1 MDLNIVTNEDSNIA
15 CSGSDKANKQA
26 PTMEDKS
33 MIDSLGS
40 KPLQMI
46 IDEEEI
52 STPKVD
58 NDKPIMKEED
68 TVKVDPIDDKVIFG
82 LSGAEDD
89 SEPEPVIKKVRSEK
103 QREHLKKA
111 REKALATRQAKAKV
125 KKEEAEVKRLE
136 RETKREEAHK
146 LKLLREDKEFET
158 KKKIQE
164 SVPPPKQNKSFTEED
179 IMLIQQKAIDTYE
192 KKRKAEKKIRK
203 EEESKVKQEALIHQK
218 VARAVQRDP
227 NDDIWGSCFN

>member
-1 MDLNIVTNEDSNIA
+1 MDLNIVQNEDIMVA
-15 CSGSDKANKQA
+15 EDQKG

-40 KPLQMI
+40 KPIVAVVAQQEEAHN
-46 IDEEEI
+46 DDFEVKEEI
-52 STPKVD
+52 ES
-58 NDKPIMKEED
+58 PITKEED
-68 TVKVDPIDDKVIFG
+68 SIKVDPIDDKVIFG
-82 LSGAEDD
+82 TDE

-125 KKEEAEVKRLE
+125 KKEEAEFKRLE
-136 RETKREEAHK
+136 REKKREESHK
-146 LKLLREDKEFET
+146 LKLLKEDKDFET

-164 SVPPPKQNKSFTEED
+164 SVPPTPLTKQNKSFTEED
-179 IMLIQQKAIDTYE
+179 IMLIQQKAIHSYE
-192 KKRKAEKKIRK
+192 TKRKAEKKIRK

-218 VARAVQRDP
+218 VSRAVQQDP
-227 NDDIWGSCFN
+227 NDMIWGSCFN

>member
-1 MDLNIVTNEDSNIA
+1 MDLNIVKNEDISVET
-15 CSGSDKANKQA
+15 K

-40 KPLQMI
+40 KPLQMV

-52 STPKVD
+52 EEKLTS
-58 NDKPIMKEED
+58 NDSPIMKEED
-68 TVKVDPIDDKVIFG
+68 TIKVDPIDDKVIFG
-82 LSGAEDD
+82 TDE

-125 KKEEAEVKRLE
+125 KKEEAEAKRLE
-136 RETKREEAHK
+136 RESKREEAHK

-164 SVPPPKQNKSFTEED
+164 SVPPAQEKQNKSFTEED
-179 IMLIQQKAIDTYE
+179 IMFIQQKAIDTYE
-192 KKRKAEKKIRK
+192 TKRKAEKKIRK
-203 EEESKVKQEALIHQK
+203 EEESKVNQEKMIHQK
-218 VARAVQRDP
+218 ISRAIQQDP
-227 NDDIWGSCFN
+227 NDLIWGSCFN

>member
-1 MDLNIVTNEDSNIA
+1 MDLNIVKNEDISVET
-15 CSGSDKANKQA
+15 K

-40 KPLQMI
+40 KPLQMV
-46 IDEEEI
+46 IDESPPSPQASQLSDEQ
-52 STPKVD
+52 
-58 NDKPIMKEED
+58 EED
-68 TVKVDPIDDKVIFG
+68 TIKVDPIDDKVIFG
-82 LSGAEDD
+82 TDE

-125 KKEEAEVKRLE
+125 KKEEAEAKRLE
-136 RETKREEAHK
+136 RESKREEAHK

-164 SVPPPKQNKSFTEED
+164 SVPPAVTASQKQNKSFTEED

-203 EEESKVKQEALIHQK
+203 EEESKVNQEKMIHQK
-218 VARAVQRDP
+218 ISRAIQQDP
-227 NDDIWGSCFN
+227 NDLIWGSCFN

>member
-1 MDLNIVTNEDSNIA
+1 MDLNIVKKEDIIVAEEQKGPSL
-15 CSGSDKANKQA
+15 
-26 PTMEDKS
+26 EDKS

-40 KPLQMI
+40 KPLANVQMV
-46 IDEEEI
+46 IDESPRSPQTPQLSEEQ
-52 STPKVD
+52 
-58 NDKPIMKEED
+58 EED
-68 TVKVDPIDDKVIFG
+68 TAKPQVIYDKVDPIDDKVIFG
-82 LSGAEDD
+82 TDE

-125 KKEEAEVKRLE
+125 KKEEAEAKRLE
-136 RETKREEAHK
+136 RESKREEAHK

-203 EEESKVKQEALIHQK
+203 EEESKVKQEAMIHQK

>member
-1 MDLNIVTNEDSNIA
+1 MDLNIVKNEDISVET
-15 CSGSDKANKQA
+15 K

-40 KPLQMI
+40 KPLQMV
-46 IDEEEI
+46 IDESPPSPQASQLSDEQ
-52 STPKVD
+52 
-58 NDKPIMKEED
+58 EED
-68 TVKVDPIDDKVIFG
+68 TIKVDPIDDKVIFG
-82 LSGAEDD
+82 TDE

-125 KKEEAEVKRLE
+125 KKEEAEAKRLE
-136 RETKREEAHK
+136 RESKREEAHK

-164 SVPPPKQNKSFTEED
+164 SVPPAQEKQNKSFTEED

-203 EEESKVKQEALIHQK
+203 EEESKVNQEKMIHQK
-218 VARAVQRDP
+218 ISRAIQQDP
-227 NDDIWGSCFN
+227 NDLIWGSCFN

>member
-1 MDLNIVTNEDSNIA
+1 MDLNIVTNDCMKIDEKPK
-15 CSGSDKANKQA
+15 G

-40 KPLQMI
+40 KPLQMVI
-46 IDEEEI
+46 HEEEI
-52 STPKVD
+52 EEKLES
-58 NDKPIMKEED
+58 PIMKEED
-68 TVKVDPIDDKVIFG
+68 TIKVDPIDDKVIFG
-82 LSGAEDD
+82 TDE

-125 KKEEAEVKRLE
+125 KKEEAEAKRLE
-136 RETKREEAHK
+136 RESKREEAHK

-192 KKRKAEKKIRK
+192 TKRKAEKKIRK
-203 EEESKVKQEALIHQK
+203 EEESKVKQEAMIHQK

>member
-1 MDLNIVTNEDSNIA
+1 MDLNIVQNEDIMVA
-15 CSGSDKANKQA
+15 EDQKG

-40 KPLQMI
+40 KPIVAVGAQQEAAHN
-46 IDEEEI
+46 DDFEVKEEI
-52 STPKVD
+52 ES
-58 NDKPIMKEED
+58 PITKEED
-68 TVKVDPIDDKVIFG
+68 SIKVDPIDDKVIFG
-82 LSGAEDD
+82 TDE

-158 KKKIQE
+158 KKKILCLSNRRQYIHMKRN
-164 SVPPPKQNKSFTEED
+164 VKQKRKFVKKKNLK
-179 IMLIQQKAIDTYE
+179 LN
-192 KKRKAEKKIRK
+192 KKR
-203 EEESKVKQEALIHQK
+203 
-218 VARAVQRDP
+218 
-227 NDDIWGSCFN
+227 

>member
-1 MDLNIVTNEDSNIA
+1 MDLNIVKNEDIMVA
-15 CSGSDKANKQA
+15 EDQKG

-40 KPLQMI
+40 KPI
-46 IDEEEI
+46 VAVDTEAAHNDDFEVKEEI
-52 STPKVD
+52 ES
-58 NDKPIMKEED
+58 PITKEED
-68 TVKVDPIDDKVIFG
+68 SIKVAGEQTIDDKVIFG
-82 LSGAEDD
+82 TDE

-125 KKEEAEVKRLE
+125 KKDEAEFKRLE
-136 RETKREEAHK
+136 REKKREESHK

-164 SVPPPKQNKSFTEED
+164 SVPPTPLTKQNKSFTEED
-179 IMLIQQKAIDTYE
+179 IMLIQQKAIHSYE
-192 KKRKAEKKIRK
+192 TKRKAEKKIRK

-218 VARAVQRDP
+218 VSRAVQQDP
-227 NDDIWGSCFN
+227 NDMVWGSCFN

>member
-1 MDLNIVTNEDSNIA
+1 MKIDEKPK
-15 CSGSDKANKQA
+15 G

-40 KPLQMI
+40 KPLQMVI
-46 IDEEEI
+46 HEEEI
-52 STPKVD
+52 EEKLES
-58 NDKPIMKEED
+58 PIMKEED
-68 TVKVDPIDDKVIFG
+68 TIKVDPIDDKVIFG
-82 LSGAEDD
+82 TDE

-125 KKEEAEVKRLE
+125 KKEEAEAKRLE
-136 RETKREEAHK
+136 RESKREEAHK

-192 KKRKAEKKIRK
+192 TKRKAEKKIRK
-203 EEESKVKQEALIHQK
+203 EEESKVKQEAMIHQK

>member
-1 MDLNIVTNEDSNIA
+1 MDLNIVKNEDISVET
-15 CSGSDKANKQA
+15 K

-40 KPLQMI
+40 KPLQMV

-52 STPKVD
+52 EEKLES
-58 NDKPIMKEED
+58 PIMKEED
-68 TVKVDPIDDKVIFG
+68 TIKVDPIDDKVIFG
-82 LSGAEDD
+82 TDESV
-89 SEPEPVIKKVRSEK
+89 PEPVIKKVRSEK

-125 KKEEAEVKRLE
+125 KKEEAEAKRLE
-136 RETKREEAHK
+136 RESKREEAHK

-164 SVPPPKQNKSFTEED
+164 SVPPAVTASQKQNKSFTEED

-203 EEESKVKQEALIHQK
+203 EEESKVNQEKMIHQK
-218 VARAVQRDP
+218 ISRAIQQDP
-227 NDDIWGSCFN
+227 NDLIWGSCFN

>member
-1 MDLNIVTNEDSNIA
+1 MDLNIVKKEDIIVAEEQKGPSL
-15 CSGSDKANKQA
+15 
-26 PTMEDKS
+26 EDKS

-40 KPLQMI
+40 KPLANVQMV
-46 IDEEEI
+46 IDE
-52 STPKVD
+52 SPRSPQTPEAEQ
-58 NDKPIMKEED
+58 EED
-68 TVKVDPIDDKVIFG
+68 TIKVDPIDDKVIFG
-82 LSGAEDD
+82 TDE

-125 KKEEAEVKRLE
+125 KKEEAEAKRLE
-136 RETKREEAHK
+136 RESKREEAHK

-203 EEESKVKQEALIHQK
+203 EEESKVKQEAMIHQK

>member
-1 MDLNIVTNEDSNIA
+1 MDLNIVKNEDISVET
-15 CSGSDKANKQA
+15 K

-40 KPLQMI
+40 KPLQMV
-46 IDEEEI
+46 IDE
-52 STPKVD
+52 SPPSPQTPQ
-58 NDKPIMKEED
+58 EED
-68 TVKVDPIDDKVIFG
+68 TIKVDPIDDKVIFG
-82 LSGAEDD
+82 LSGAEDE

-125 KKEEAEVKRLE
+125 KKEEAEAKRLE
-136 RETKREEAHK
+136 RESKREEAHK

-164 SVPPPKQNKSFTEED
+164 SVPPAVTASQKQNKSFTEED

-203 EEESKVKQEALIHQK
+203 EEESKVNQEKMIHQK
-218 VARAVQRDP
+218 ISRAIQQDP
-227 NDDIWGSCFN
+227 NDLIWGSCFN

>member
-1 MDLNIVTNEDSNIA
+1 MDLNIVKKEDIIVAEEQKGPSL
-15 CSGSDKANKQA
+15 
-26 PTMEDKS
+26 EDKS

-40 KPLQMI
+40 KPLANVQMV
-46 IDEEEI
+46 IDE
-52 STPKVD
+52 SPTSPQTPQ
-58 NDKPIMKEED
+58 EED
-68 TVKVDPIDDKVIFG
+68 TIKVDPIDDKVIFG
-82 LSGAEDD
+82 TDE

-111 REKALATRQAKAKV
+111 REKALATRQAKSKV
-125 KKEEAEVKRLE
+125 KKEEAEAKRLE
-136 RETKREEAHK
+136 RESKREEAHK

-192 KKRKAEKKIRK
+192 TKRKAEKKIRK
-203 EEESKVKQEALIHQK
+203 EEESKVKQEAMIHQK

>member
-1 MDLNIVTNEDSNIA
+1 MDLNIVKNEDISVET
-15 CSGSDKANKQA
+15 K

-40 KPLQMI
+40 KPLQMV
-46 IDEEEI
+46 IDESPPSPQASQLSDEQ
-52 STPKVD
+52 
-58 NDKPIMKEED
+58 EED
-68 TVKVDPIDDKVIFG
+68 TIKVDPIDDKVIFG
-82 LSGAEDD
+82 TDESV
-89 SEPEPVIKKVRSEK
+89 PEPVIKKVRSEK

-125 KKEEAEVKRLE
+125 KKEEAEAKRLE
-136 RETKREEAHK
+136 RESKREEAHK

-164 SVPPPKQNKSFTEED
+164 SVPPAQEKQNKSFTEED

-203 EEESKVKQEALIHQK
+203 EEESKVNQEKMIHQK
-218 VARAVQRDP
+218 ISRAIQQDP
-227 NDDIWGSCFN
+227 NDLIWGSCFN

>member
-1 MDLNIVTNEDSNIA
+1 
-15 CSGSDKANKQA
+15 
-26 PTMEDKS
+26 

-40 KPLQMI
+40 KPLANVQMV
-46 IDEEEI
+46 IDE
-52 STPKVD
+52 SPTSPQTPQ
-58 NDKPIMKEED
+58 EED
-68 TVKVDPIDDKVIFG
+68 TIKVDPIDDKVIFG
-82 LSGAEDD
+82 TDE

-111 REKALATRQAKAKV
+111 REKALATRQAKSKV
-125 KKEEAEVKRLE
+125 KKEEAEAKRLE
-136 RETKREEAHK
+136 RESKREEAHK

-192 KKRKAEKKIRK
+192 TKRKAEKKIRK
-203 EEESKVKQEALIHQK
+203 EEESKVKQEAMIHQK

>member
-1 MDLNIVTNEDSNIA
+1 MDLNIVTNDCMKIDEKPK
-15 CSGSDKANKQA
+15 G

-40 KPLQMI
+40 KPLQMVI
-46 IDEEEI
+46 HEEEI
-52 STPKVD
+52 EEKLES
-58 NDKPIMKEED
+58 PIMKEED
-68 TVKVDPIDDKVIFG
+68 TIKVDPIDDKVIFG
-82 LSGAEDD
+82 TDE

-125 KKEEAEVKRLE
+125 KKEEAEAKRLE
-136 RETKREEAHK
+136 RESKREEAHK

-192 KKRKAEKKIRK
+192 TKRKAEKKIRK
-203 EEESKVKQEALIHQK
+203 EEESKVKQEAMIHQK
-218 VARAVQRDP
+218 VARAVQQDP
-227 NDDIWGSCFN
+227 NDLIWGSCFN

>member
-1 MDLNIVTNEDSNIA
+1 MDLNIVTNEGISVA
-15 CSGSDKANKQA
+15 EEQKGPSL
-26 PTMEDKS
+26 EDKS

-40 KPLQMI
+40 KPLQMVI
-46 IDEEEI
+46 HEEEI
-52 STPKVD
+52 EEKLES
-58 NDKPIMKEED
+58 PIMKEED
-68 TVKVDPIDDKVIFG
+68 TIKPEVSYAKVDPIDDKVIFG
-82 LSGAEDD
+82 TDE

-125 KKEEAEVKRLE
+125 KKEEAEAKRVE
-136 RETKREEAHK
+136 REAKREEAHK
-146 LKLLREDKEFET
+146 LKLLKEDKEFET
-158 KKKIQE
+158 KKKTQT

-192 KKRKAEKKIRK
+192 TKRKAEKKIRK
-203 EEESKVKQEALIHQK
+203 EEESKVKQEAMIHQK